1 MLVVL
6 QCYRDA
12 PHALRVGALCIC
24 CRTNGN
30 IYIKP
35 NRTNGNSHGWRKG
48 LAVAVAEHLVEILH
62 QWGRCSVS
70 RRCLLQTVAQYGSDV
85 VLMEWHPCL
94 VEPLV
99 DGYVASHFVDAA
111 FVDAHFAERHGDA
124 YAFVKIM
131 DGQYALLGSS
141 GAKHA
146 AAKRG
151 DALHYLTVQLARGG
165 S

>member
-35 NRTNGNSHGWRKG
+35 KRTTNGNSHGWRKG

-70 RRCLLQTVAQYGSDV
+70 R
-85 VLMEWHPCL
+85 
-94 VEPLV
+94 
-99 DGYVASHFVDAA
+99 
-111 FVDAHFAERHGDA
+111 
-124 YAFVKIM
+124 
-131 DGQYALLGSS
+131 
-141 GAKHA
+141 
-146 AAKRG
+146 
-151 DALHYLTVQLARGG
+151 
-165 S
+165 